1 MTKKHISNAARRRQ
15 NHLRLQGL
23 KVADVYMARLEAL
36 RRKEL
41 KRVLALCR
49 DNYTPDT
56 VPLILQ
62 TELREGY
69 LMGWWQKL
77 WMTAGPGAARAT
89 AEELRQEKAAAEE
102 NFWLRALRT
111 YATQRA
117 GENITIVS
125 GTWKDSLVKLTRKL
139 LDDNP
144 GMGVEK
150 LTGEIFRGYRGQ
162 LEEWQCRRIAQT
174 ETLIGMADAGRIAAD
189 TLEIPFTKQWCT
201 SGLDNVRLSH
211 QEADGVVV
219 DENEPFELP
228 GGSLMYPHDTSMH
241 ADASEIIN
249 CACACIRM
257 PKNDAQSVVAQEPA
271 PFQEAV
277 PVQPDPQEARVQEIM
292 AELDQSLPGS
302 TRRAQAE
309 NFIEL
314 ENALGIKKG
323 APMSIE
329 DADKQSANPK
339 YQPHFIPD
347 PNGPYVNRAGEHF
360 IRNTKYRKEY
370 EVNCATC
377 GPAFYLREKGFNIT
391 AKGNPKKEGNI
402 NYKASRHWFDMW
414 KTADGK
420 PAWPTTIDSWMSKNY
435 YREMTPERY
444 KRFFEEA
451 CKETGT
457 YAVGITWYRG
467 GGHVTIIKRLADGR
481 LVRIEPQVYDKA
493 KGVLRSLD
501 ELCERG
507 KNFDIP
513 SKDGVLRLDDKLFDV
528 SWASLFSTK

>member
-1 MTKKHISNAARRRQ
+1 MPTKKHISNAARRRQ

-201 SGLDNVRLSH
+201 SGLDNVRLTH
-211 QEADGVVV
+211 QEVDGVVV

-228 GGSLMYPHDTSMH
+228 GGSLMYPHDTSMQ

-277 PVQPDPQEARVQEIM
+277 PVQPDPQETRIQEIM
-292 AELDQSLPGS
+292 AELDQSLPES

-329 DADKQSANPK
+329 DADKDHANPDWGK
-339 YQPHFIPD
+339 GR
-347 PNGPYVNRAGEHF
+347 PNQ
-360 IRNTKYRKEY
+360 
-370 EVNCATC
+370 VNCATC
-377 GPAFYLREKGFNIT
+377 VPTYALRKQGFDVT
-391 AKGNPKKEGNI
+391 AKPCVEGSGSLMDRVSQDPWLCWKNA
-402 NYKASRHWFDMW
+402 NGTKVKPNTFMEWMQAKGYKSM
-414 KTADGK
+414 TA
-420 PAWPTTIDSWMSKNY
+420 N
-435 YREMTPERY
+435 RY
-444 KRFFEEA
+444 NEFFEEF
-451 CKETGT
+451 CKEPGD
-457 YAVGITWYRG
+457 YELVLNWKKD
-467 GGHVTIIKRLADGR
+467 GGHATVISRLADGS
-481 LVRIEPQVYDKA
+481 LVGIEPQRYWEWRGVTFKLDFTISSMKA
-493 KGVLRSLD
+493 NPDFRCG
-501 ELCERG
+501 
-507 KNFDIP
+507 IM
-513 SKDGVLRLDDKLFDV
+513 RLDDKIIDPKWVGLFNV
-528 SWASLFSTK
+528 KK